1 MNHTRTYLDVHFVEG
16 ETISLCRK
24 DFHHELNVLRKKAGD
39 QFIVFDGKGNSALVE
54 VVFINNKNFEI
65 MVLEKFPPSPREGIL
80 IDLGQALIKKEPFNF
95 ALQKATELG
104 VAFFSPLVTE
114 RVVVSRKLNNS
125 KRKMDRWMQTA
136 KGACEQCGENW
147 MPEITEPIDLMDW
160 SIKSQSKTKLVLY
173 PEAEIRISEIE
184 IDHSVSLAIGPEGD
198 FTETEIEILQGAKF
212 IPVRM
217 GKRIL
222 RAETA
227 AISALSAIRY
237 AAKEF

>member
-1 MNHTRTYLDVHFVEG
+1 
-16 ETISLCRK
+16 
-24 DFHHELNVLRKKAGD
+24 
-39 QFIVFDGKGNSALVE
+39 
-54 VVFINNKNFEI
+54 

-125 KRKMDRWMQTA
+125 QRKMDRWMQTA

-147 MPEITEPIDLMDW
+147 MPEITEPIDLTDW